1 MLSNNTKVFISH
13 SSKDIKYVNAI
24 VEFLEKIGLSE
35 KNLFCSSVPGYGIPL
50 GKNIYDYLADE
61 FRTNNL
67 LVIFVLSDNY
77 YNSPACLNE
86 MGAAWILKNEY
97 YSILLPNFEFKK
109 IDGAIDPQ
117 KIAIKLGDN
126 SYTLKHGLAQLR
138 DIIISTFELDK
149 SSETRWEAYRDR
161 FIEQTS
167 NIDPIVE

>member
-1 MLSNNTKVFISH
+1 
-13 SSKDIKYVNAI
+13 
-24 VEFLEKIGLSE
+24 
-35 KNLFCSSVPGYGIPL
+35 
-50 GKNIYDYLADE
+50 
-61 FRTNNL
+61 
-67 LVIFVLSDNY
+67 
-77 YNSPACLNE
+77 